1 MTDLKVVT
9 IQTDIFWENPD
20 KNLSFYEGEYLN
32 KLEKSKVDLIVLPEL
47 FPTGFTMN
55 TIDFGEEMDGN
66 TINWMQKWA
75 NRLSC
80 HLIGSVIIKENNNY
94 FNRLLVV
101 SKNGVESFY
110 DKKHLFRMGDENNHF
125 SAGKKRI
132 IVNIK
137 GWNILLQVC
146 YDLRFPVFSRN
157 KTISN
162 KTEYDAIIYVANWP
176 EVRSYAWETL
186 LRARAIENQVFVIG
200 VNRTGLDGN
209 GINHSGS
216 SSIIDPWG
224 NYIHEHQNNINSV
237 NNNLLKFSQIADIRV
252 KFPAFLDAD

>member
-9 IQTDIFWENPD
+9 IQTDIFWENPH

-47 FPTGFTMN
+47 FPTGFKMN

-101 SKNGVESFY
+101 SKNGIESFY
-110 DKKHLFRMGDENNHF
+110 DKKHLFRIQNCCRRTRF
-125 SAGKKRI
+125 KKG
-132 IVNIK
+132 NESYK
-137 GWNILLQVC
+137 
-146 YDLRFPVFSRN
+146 
-157 KTISN
+157 KT
-162 KTEYDAIIYVANWP
+162 K
-176 EVRSYAWETL
+176 
-186 LRARAIENQVFVIG
+186 
-200 VNRTGLDGN
+200 
-209 GINHSGS
+209 
-216 SSIIDPWG
+216 
-224 NYIHEHQNNINSV
+224 
-237 NNNLLKFSQIADIRV
+237 
-252 KFPAFLDAD
+252 